1 MKIRLDRSSCQ
12 GHGLC
17 HGVDPDLFPIDD
29 EGFSTVQGADDV
41 EPGDEQTVRGAV
53 AACPEQAFSIEIG

>member
-12 GHGLC
+12 AHGVC

-29 EGFSTVQGADDV
+29 EGFSTVEVRTVD
-41 EPGDEQTVRGAV
+41 PGDEQVTRGAV
-53 AACPEQAFSIEIG
+53 AACPEQALIVAAG

>member
-12 GHGLC
+12 AHGVC

-29 EGFSTVQGADDV
+29 EGFSTVQGGAVD
-41 EPGDEQTVRGAV
+41 PGDEQATRGAV
-53 AACPEQAFSIEIG
+53 AACPEQALIITVS